1 MHYALDLRT
10 FIFSHYFYTGFR
22 IAIGVIGLTSVVLA
36 YADLPTAMTVCIGAL
51 CTSMMDMPSPLR
63 HKFNEMLASV
73 FLCTAVTLVISLCAP
88 INWLLRVMLVVVS
101 FLASMMV
108 VYGKKTMPLQFVAL
122 FVMTLSMENELS
134 VRGAFVHSG
143 LFLAG
148 GLCYLI
154 YSMAVSWFLRQRIK
168 QQVLAEAL
176 FELTR
181 YIDIKAG
188 FYDTSA
194 DLNEQFNLA
203 VRQQIILADKQ
214 QASRDLLLRGR
225 QEEQDEV
232 LVQVHFRM
240 LDLYELVLAT
250 HTDYVVLRR
259 YLSDTE
265 VLDLLHQMVD
275 KAARDIE
282 SVAYAVTRKRVSH
295 SEINYQQEME
305 AVERSVARLELDSR
319 EGKLPEE
326 ALTSLRSSVNKIRDV
341 IDMIAQLHL
350 ATQAPVAPMPVTP
363 DADLTPF
370 LTQQK
375 YALGVMWSN
384 MKWTSPT
391 FRFSLRV
398 AMAVSLGLLVADDL
412 PYAGHGYWIVLTI
425 IIILK
430 PSFSQTKQRRSDRL
444 IGTVIGCLITLAIL
458 HFVHAPALLL
468 AFLFLATAAGPAFLY
483 IKYRYAAVAATVQI
497 LLQINLLLPPNA
509 HVISERLIDTLIGAV
524 IATVFSFI
532 LPSWEYRALPQ
543 LVKNVLADNQRYIIA
558 ARDLLQ
564 ARTTDDFV
572 YRICR
577 KRLMDSLAGLSSAL
591 VRMLDEPES
600 KHRAVEDINLFVV
613 QNYLVIAHVASLR
626 LLLRRHAQDRPADYV
641 NRMLEDICAAVWNNL
656 ARAQQRWDAIMP
668 SRVSAVGVRVANGF
682 EENYNAGHEVAG
694 ANVQA
699 WSGWRLL
706 QRRGRLIAED
716 ANKLVI
722 HSTAIAHNLI
732 STED

>member
-1 MHYALDLRT
+1 MHYVLDLRT

-51 CTSMMDMPSPLR
+51 CTSLMDMPSPLR
-63 HKFNEMLASV
+63 HKFNEMLSSV
-73 FLCTAVTLVISLCAP
+73 LLCTAVTLVISLCAP
-88 INWLLRVMLVVVS
+88 VNWLLSVMLVLIS

-108 VYGKKTMPLQFVAL
+108 VYGKKTMPLQFAAL

-134 VRGAFVHSG
+134 ARQAFLHSG

-148 GLCYLI
+148 GLAYLA
-154 YSMAVSWFLRQRIK
+154 YSMLVSWFLRRRIK

-188 FYDTSA
+188 FYDTST

-225 QEEQDEV
+225 QDEQDAV

-259 YLSDTE
+259 YLADAD
-265 VLDLLHQMVD
+265 VLDLLHKMID
-275 KAARDIE
+275 RAARDIE
-282 SVAYAVTRKRVSH
+282 SIAYAVTRKRASYP
-295 SEINYQQEME
+295 EISYREEMALAE
-305 AVERSVARLELDSR
+305 KAVARLEQDCR
-319 EGKLPEE
+319 DGKLPEE
-326 ALTSLRSSVNKIRDV
+326 ALTALRSSINKIRDV
-341 IDMIAQLHL
+341 IDMIGQLHL
-350 ATQAPVAPMPVTP
+350 ATQTPIAPMPVLP
-363 DADLTPF
+363 EADLTPF

-384 MKWTSPT
+384 MRWSSPV

-398 AMAVSLGLLVADDL
+398 AMAITVGLLIADHL
-412 PYAGHGYWIVLTI
+412 PYAAHGYWIVLTI
-425 IIILK
+425 VIILK
-430 PSFSQTKQRRSDRL
+430 PSFSMTKQRRSDRL
-444 IGTVIGCLITLAIL
+444 IGTVIGCVITSAIL
-458 HFVHAPALLL
+458 HFVHSPAVLLG
-468 AFLFLATAAGPAFLY
+468 FLFLATAAVPAFLY
-483 IKYRYAAVAATVQI
+483 IKYRYAAVAATMQI
-497 LLQINLLLPPNA
+497 LLQINLLVPTSA
-509 HVISERLIDTLIGAV
+509 HVVSERLTDTLIGAV
-524 IATVFSFI
+524 IATVFSFV

-564 ARTTDDFV
+564 ARITDDFV
-572 YRICR
+572 YRISR

-613 QNYLVIAHVASLR
+613 QNYLVVAHVASLR
-626 LLLRRHAQDRPADYV
+626 LLMRRHVQGMPIETATA
-641 NRMLEDICAAVWNNL
+641 MLEEACAQVWNSL

-668 SRVSAVGVRVANGF
+668 SKAVAAETRVEAPFVVDYDIDASAVDA
-682 EENYNAGHEVAG
+682 H
-694 ANVQA
+694 VQA

-706 QRRGRLIAED
+706 QRRTKLLAED
-716 ANKLVI
+716 ANKIVI

>member
-22 IAIGVIGLTSVVLA
+22 IAIGVIGLTSIVLA

-51 CTSMMDMPSPLR
+51 CTSLMDMPSPLR
-63 HKFNEMLASV
+63 HKFNEMLSSV
-73 FLCTAVTLVISLCAP
+73 LLCTAVTLIISLCAP
-88 INWLLRVMLVVVS
+88 FNLLLSIVLVVIS

-108 VYGKKTMPLQFVAL
+108 VYGKKTMPLQFAAL
-122 FVMTLSMENELS
+122 FIMTLSMENELS
-134 VRGAFVHSG
+134 ARQAFLHTA

-148 GLCYLI
+148 GLCYMT
-154 YSMAVSWFLRQRIK
+154 YSMVVSWFLRNRIK
-168 QQVLAEAL
+168 QQILAEAL

-188 FYDTSA
+188 FYDTST

-203 VRQQIILADKQ
+203 VRQQILLADKQ

-225 QEEQDEV
+225 QSEQDSV

-259 YLSDTE
+259 YLADTG

-282 SVAYAVTRKRVSH
+282 SVSYSITRKRASH
-295 SEINYQQEME
+295 SEISYSEDME
-305 AVERSVARLELDSR
+305 AIEKSVVQLEQDCHD
-319 EGKLPEE
+319 GKLPEE
-326 ALTSLRSSVNKIRDV
+326 ALTALRSSMNKLRDV
-341 IDMIAQLHL
+341 IDMIGRLHL
-350 ATQAPVAPMPVTP
+350 ATQAPLAPMPMLP
-363 DADLTPF
+363 DADMTPF

-375 YALGVMWSN
+375 YALGVMLSN
-384 MKWTSPT
+384 MSWNSPT
-391 FRFSLRV
+391 FRFSIRV
-398 AMAVSLGLLVADDL
+398 ALAITVGLLIADHL
-412 PYAGHGYWIVLTI
+412 PYAAHGYWIVLTI
-425 IIILK
+425 VIILK
-430 PSFSQTKQRRSDRL
+430 PSFSMTKQRRTDRL
-444 IGTVIGCLITLAIL
+444 VGTIIGCIITSVIL
-458 HFVHAPALLL
+458 RFVHTPALLL
-468 AFLFLATAAGPAFLY
+468 GFLFLATAAVPAFLY
-483 IKYRYAAVAATVQI
+483 IKYRYAAVAATMQI
-497 LLQINLLLPPNA
+497 LLQINLLVPTNA
-509 HVISERLIDTLIGAV
+509 HVVSERLTDTLIGAI
-524 IATVFSFI
+524 IATIFSFV

-564 ARTTDDFV
+564 ARITDDFV
-572 YRICR
+572 YRISR

-600 KHRAVEDINLFVV
+600 KRRAVEDINLFVV

-626 LLLRRHAQDRPADYV
+626 LLLRRHVRGQPGPYV
-641 NRMLEDICAAVWNNL
+641 NVMLEDMCARVWDNL

-668 SRVSAVGVRVANGF
+668 SKVPAVESKVEGVFNVDYELDPANPEPG
-682 EENYNAGHEVAG
+682 
-694 ANVQA
+694 VQD

-706 QRRGRLIAED
+706 QRRSKLIAED
-716 ANKLVI
+716 ANKIVI
-722 HSTAIAHNLI
+722 HSTAIAHNLVNV
-732 STED
+732 ED

>member
-22 IAIGVIGLTSVVLA
+22 IAIGVIGLTSLVLA

-51 CTSMMDMPSPLR
+51 CTSLMDMPSPLR
-63 HKFNEMLASV
+63 HKFNEMLSSV
-73 FLCTAVTLVISLCAP
+73 LLCTAVTLIISLCAP
-88 INWLLRVMLVVVS
+88 FNLLLSIMLVIIS

-108 VYGKKTMPLQFVAL
+108 VYGKKTMPLQFAAL

-134 VRGAFVHSG
+134 AREAFLHSG

-148 GLCYLI
+148 GLSYMT
-154 YSMAVSWFLRQRIK
+154 YSMVVSWFLRNRIR
-168 QQVLAEAL
+168 QQILAEAL

-188 FYDTSA
+188 FYDTST

-203 VRQQIILADKQ
+203 VRQQILLADKQ
-214 QASRDLLLRGR
+214 QASRDLLLRGK
-225 QEEQDEV
+225 QSEQDSV

-259 YLSDTE
+259 YLADTD

-282 SVAYAVTRKRVSH
+282 SVAYSITRKRASY
-295 SEINYQQEME
+295 SEISYREDME
-305 AVERSVARLELDSR
+305 AIEKSVVRLEQDSR
-319 EGKLPEE
+319 DGKLPEE
-326 ALTSLRSSVNKIRDV
+326 ALTALRSSLNKLRDV
-341 IDMIAQLHL
+341 VDMIGQLHL
-350 ATQAPVAPMPVTP
+350 ATQAPAAPMPMLP
-363 DADLTPF
+363 DADMTPF
-370 LTQQK
+370 LTQQR
-375 YALGVMWSN
+375 YALGVMLSN
-384 MKWTSPT
+384 MSWTSPT
-391 FRFSLRV
+391 FRFSIRV
-398 AMAVSLGLLVADDL
+398 ALAITVGLLIADHL
-412 PYAGHGYWIVLTI
+412 PYAAHGYWIVLTI
-425 IIILK
+425 VIILK
-430 PSFSQTKQRRSDRL
+430 PSFSMTKQRRSDRL
-444 IGTVIGCLITLAIL
+444 IGTVIGCVVTSVIL
-458 HFVHAPALLL
+458 HFVHAPVLLL
-468 AFLFLATAAGPAFLY
+468 GFLFLATAAVPAFLY
-483 IKYRYAAVAATVQI
+483 IKYRYAAVAATMQI
-497 LLQINLLLPPNA
+497 LLQINLLVPTNA
-509 HVISERLIDTLIGAV
+509 HVVSERLTDTLIGAI
-524 IATVFSFI
+524 IATLFSFV

-564 ARTTDDFV
+564 ARITDDFV
-572 YRICR
+572 YRISR

-600 KHRAVEDINLFVV
+600 KRRAVEDINLFVV

-626 LLLRRHAQDRPADYV
+626 LLLRRHVRGQPSTYV
-641 NRMLEDICAAVWNNL
+641 NSMLEDICARVWDNL

-668 SRVSAVGVRVANGF
+668 SKVSAVESKVEGTFDVDYELDPANPEPG
-682 EENYNAGHEVAG
+682 
-694 ANVQA
+694 VQA

-706 QRRGRLIAED
+706 QRRSKLIAED
-716 ANKLVI
+716 ANKIVI
-722 HSTAIAHNLI
+722 HSTAIAHNLVNV
-732 STED
+732 ED

>member
-22 IAIGVIGLTSVVLA
+22 IAIGVIGLTSIVLA

-63 HKFNEMLASV
+63 HKFNEMLSSV
-73 FLCTAVTLVISLCAP
+73 LLCTAVTLIISLCAP
-88 INWLLRVMLVVVS
+88 FNLLLSVMLVIVS

-108 VYGKKTMPLQFVAL
+108 VYGKKTMPLQFAAL
-122 FVMTLSMENELS
+122 FVMTLSMESELS
-134 VRGAFVHSG
+134 APQAFLHSG

-148 GLCYLI
+148 GLSYLA
-154 YSMAVSWFLRQRIK
+154 YSMAVSWFLRRRIK
-168 QQVLAEAL
+168 QQILAEAL

-188 FYDTSA
+188 FYDTST

-225 QEEQDEV
+225 QDEQDAV

-259 YLSDTE
+259 YLADTE
-265 VLDLLHQMVD
+265 VLDLLHRMVD

-282 SVAYAVTRKRVSH
+282 AVAYAVTRKRVSH
-295 SEINYQQEME
+295 SEVSYQQDIE
-305 AVERSVARLELDSR
+305 AIEKSMAGLEQDIR

-326 ALTSLRSSVNKIRDV
+326 ALTSLRSSLNKVRDV
-341 IDMIAQLHL
+341 IEMIAQLHL
-350 ATQAPVAPMPVTP
+350 ATQAPVAPMPVLP
-363 DADLTPF
+363 DTDLTPF

-375 YALGVMWSN
+375 YALGVMLSN
-384 MKWTSPT
+384 MAWRSPT

-398 AMAVSLGLLVADDL
+398 AMAITVGLLIADHL
-412 PYAGHGYWIVLTI
+412 PYAAHGYWIVLTI
-425 IIILK
+425 VIILK
-430 PSFSQTKQRRSDRL
+430 PSFSMTKQRRSDRL
-444 IGTVIGCLITLAIL
+444 IGTVVGCVLTSVIL

-483 IKYRYAAVAATVQI
+483 IKYRYAAVAATMQI
-497 LLQINLLLPPNA
+497 LLQINLLVPSSA
-509 HVISERLIDTLIGAV
+509 HVVSERLTDTLIGAV
-524 IATVFSFI
+524 IATIFSFI

-564 ARTTDDFV
+564 ARITDDFV

-626 LLLRRHAQDRPADYV
+626 LLLRRHDIDQPVDQMNA
-641 NRMLEDICAAVWNNL
+641 MLEDICAQVWDNL

-668 SRVSAVGVRVANGF
+668 SRTPAVDSKVDAVFKVDYEIDPEHAD
-682 EENYNAGHEVAG
+682 AGTR
-694 ANVQA
+694 A

-706 QRRGRLIAED
+706 QRRRKLIAED
-716 ANKLVI
+716 ANKIVI
-722 HSTAIAHNLI
+722 HSTAIAHNLVGA
-732 STED
+732 ED

>member
-1 MHYALDLRT
+1 ML
-10 FIFSHYFYTGFR
+10 S
-22 IAIGVIGLTSVVLA
+22 SVL
-36 YADLPTAMTVCIGAL
+36 
-51 CTSMMDMPSPLR
+51 
-63 HKFNEMLASV
+63 
-73 FLCTAVTLVISLCAP
+73 LCTAVTLIVSLCAP
-88 INWLLRVMLVVVS
+88 INWLLSVMLVVIS

-108 VYGKKTMPLQFVAL
+108 VYGKKMMPLQFAAL
-122 FVMTLSMENELS
+122 FIMTLSMENELS
-134 VRGAFVHSG
+134 ARQAFLHTG

-148 GLCYLI
+148 SLAYMT
-154 YSMAVSWFLRQRIK
+154 YSMVVSWFLRRRIK

-176 FELTR
+176 FEVTR

-188 FYDTSA
+188 FYDTST

-203 VRQQIILADKQ
+203 VRQQIIIADKQ
-214 QASRDLLLRGR
+214 QASRDMLLRGK
-225 QEEQDEV
+225 QDEQDAV

-265 VLDLLHQMVD
+265 VLDLMHQMVD

-282 SVAYAVTRKRVSH
+282 SAAYAVTRKRVSH
-295 SEINYQQEME
+295 SEVNYQQDLD
-305 AVERSVARLELDSR
+305 AIERCVIQLEQDCR

-350 ATQAPVAPMPVTP
+350 ATQAPVAPMPGQP

-375 YALGVMWSN
+375 YAVGVILSSMS
-384 MKWTSPT
+384 WTSPT

-398 AMAVSLGLLVADDL
+398 AMAITVGLLIADHL
-412 PYAGHGYWIVLTI
+412 PYAAHGYWIVLTI
-425 IIILK
+425 VIILK
-430 PSFSQTKQRRSDRL
+430 PSFSMTKQRRSDRL
-444 IGTVIGCLITLAIL
+444 IGTVIGCAITSVVL
-458 HFVHAPALLL
+458 HFVHTPAILL
-468 AFLFLATAAGPAFLY
+468 AFLFLATAGVPAFLY
-483 IKYRYAAVAATVQI
+483 VKYRYAAVAATMQI
-497 LLQINLLLPPNA
+497 LLQINLLVPTNA
-509 HVISERLIDTLIGAV
+509 HVVSERLTDTLIGAI

-532 LPSWEYRALPQ
+532 LPSWEYKTLPQ

-558 ARDLLQ
+558 ARDLLE
-564 ARTTDDFV
+564 ARVNDDFV
-572 YRICR
+572 YRISR

-626 LLLRRHAQDRPADYV
+626 LLMRKHAANQPSAYV
-641 NRMLEDICAAVWNNL
+641 KAMLEDIFSQVWNNL

-668 SRVSAVGVRVANGF
+668 SKTPAVDSKV
-682 EENYNAGHEVAG
+682 EGHFDVDYALDALADDEA
-694 ANVQA
+694 VQA
-699 WSGWRLL
+699 WSGRRLM
-706 QRRGRLIAED
+706 QRRNKLIAED
-716 ANKLVI
+716 ANRIVI
-722 HSTAIAHNLI
+722 HSTAIAHKLI
-732 STED
+732 SNED